1 MPDLLTHI
9 VVAEGCRRGTKSGS
23 LSAWFVVGTVLPDVL
38 TRPFTILF
46 PGLYW
51 VVMPLHTPIGLF
63 IVCALISKFLPRQR
77 QVEVFYNLIGGA
89 GLHLFLD
96 FFQKHLGSGYHW
108 LFPFSWASY
117 EYGLFWPEESIYLM
131 PLWLVIGGFFV
142 IRCLLRRRT
151 IKTLSQ

>member
-9 VVAEGCRRGTKSGS
+9 AVAEGCRRATKSDS
-23 LSAWFVVGTVLPDVL
+23 LGAWFLVGTVLPDVL
-38 TRPFTILF
+38 TRPLTSLF

-51 VVMPLHTPIGLF
+51 VVAPLHTPIGLC

-96 FFQKHLGSGYHW
+96 FFQTHLGSGYYW

-117 EYGLFWPEESIYLM
+117 EYGLFWPEASIYLM
-131 PLWLVIGGFFV
+131 PLWLALGAFLV
-142 IRCLLRRRT
+142 IRYLSHHRT
-151 IKTLSQ
+151 VKTFFP